1 MKNRFIYTYLFLL
14 SLLFTG
20 CQDWLDV
27 SPKSEVRADDLFSTE
42 AGFRDA
48 LMGVYTV
55 MNQKEM
61 YGAFETCLMDCFGGL
76 VQSCGVSST
85 FMLNMDME
93 SATLRSGFASMWS
106 KHYSCILNLNELL
119 EYLEKADRSI
129 FSPGVFELLKG
140 EALAL
145 RGFLHLDLIRMWGPV
160 STTDNLGRPS
170 VPYYRQAGVTAQ
182 PAQTLSD
189 AIRMAIE
196 DLEAGRAVLRES
208 DPILKEDWEHN
219 AFVTSTS
226 STGITLSG
234 DDYENLGFFLY
245 RNYRINYYAATAA
258 IARAYHH
265 VGNSAEAARYARE
278 VIDSG
283 KFPLIDS
290 GETGSMG
297 YWLMKEAM
305 FQLYKRDL
313 EKEIAIKYY
322 EKESTAET
330 TNNKLVLYRSS
341 IFDRDAAISRDWR
354 AIYLFSGNQF
364 NRFYHGG
371 SAMPVLRVSEMY
383 LIAAE
388 AENDFGYLNT
398 LRAHRGWEGIEY
410 SHENHDLAEEIEVE
424 YMREFL
430 GEGQAYY
437 YYKRTGKAQLLVSPN
452 RNHTVLFD
460 LEYPDSELEFG
471 NVTPKEQES
480 KAS

>member
-1 MKNRFIYTYLFLL
+1 MKNRLIYTFLSL
-14 SLLFTG
+14 LCLLFTG

-76 VQSCGVSST
+76 VQSCGNSSAY
-85 FMLNMDME
+85 MLNMDLE

-106 KHYSCILNLNELL
+106 QHYSCILNLNELL

-160 STTDNLGRPS
+160 STAGNLGRPS
-170 VPYYRQAGVTAQ
+170 VPYYRQAGVTAE

-196 DLEAGRAVLRES
+196 DLEAGRAVLKEY
-208 DPILKEDWEHN
+208 DPILEEDWEHTT
-219 AFVTSTS
+219 FVTSTTG
-226 STGITLSG
+226 TGITLTG

-245 RNYRINYYAATAA
+245 RNYRMNYYAATAA

-265 VGNSAEAARYARE
+265 VGQYTEAARYARE

-283 KFPLIDS
+283 KFPLLDS

-305 FQLYKRDL
+305 FQLYKRDF
-313 EKEIAIKYY
+313 ESEIAIKFY
-322 EKESTAET
+322 EKESTAVS
-330 TNNKLVLYRSS
+330 TNNRLVLYRSA
-341 IFDRDAAISRDWR
+341 IFDKDAAIPRDWR
-354 AIYLFSGNQF
+354 AVYLFSGSQF
-364 NRFYHGG
+364 IRFDNG
-371 SAMPVLRVSEMY
+371 SSAVPILRVSEMY

-388 AENDFGYLNT
+388 AENDFSYLNT
-398 LRAHRGWEGIEY
+398 LREHRGWEGIEY
-410 SHENHDLAEEIEVE
+410 SHENDDLEEEIEVE

-437 YYKRTGKAQLLVSPN
+437 YYKRTGKNQLLISPN
-452 RNHTVLFD
+452 RDHTVLFD

-471 NVTPKEQES
+471 NVISKEQES
-480 KAS
+480 KES